1 LVISKEIAE
10 ISVEEGEEV
19 VEKGPPKLANSPT
32 NPGKACW
39 RIKLLY
45 PYKKSGYY
53 WIQGKCHEIPMRLY
67 CDFETE
73 SKSGYVFLSS
83 DDYAINLVER

>member
-39 RIKLLY
+39 R
-45 PYKKSGYY
+45 
-53 WIQGKCHEIPMRLY
+53 
-67 CDFETE
+67 
-73 SKSGYVFLSS
+73 VFIIL
-83 DDYAINLVER
+83 NK